1 MRGAGAGIEG
11 KDRTTGK
18 GIEDFEGED
27 MWYEIKGFPRY
38 EVSDDGKVRSKPR
51 EWRNGNGLKRAPA
64 HVMAMHGGFYYLRA
78 GNGTNVK
85 KIRPESLMDLREGE
99 GRED

>member
-1 MRGAGAGIEG
+1 
-11 KDRTTGK
+11 
-18 GIEDFEGED
+18 

-64 HVMAMHGGFYYLRA
+64 HIMTICDGYYYLRA

-85 KIRPESLMDLREGE
+85 KISPEALMALREE
-99 GRED
+99 QQ